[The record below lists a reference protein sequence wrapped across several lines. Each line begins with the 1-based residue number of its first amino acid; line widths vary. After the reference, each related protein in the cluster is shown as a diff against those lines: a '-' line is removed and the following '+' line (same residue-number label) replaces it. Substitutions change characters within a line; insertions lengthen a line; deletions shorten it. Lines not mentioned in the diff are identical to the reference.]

1 MRKLLLWHHKINA
14 SGRVLVCFGEEL
26 IKFHYGCHMF
36 MRVLMEEASRKF
48 FSYFHQIAFSTSAE
62 IHRRAI
68 LESVTWMQQ
77 LPDFS
82 QAHLFSSRQGIQKHA
97 LKLIKEN
104 SRNSKVGL
112 ILEFGVFTGTS
123 LRLWGNNLEQTVYG
137 FDSFEGL
144 EETFGGFDSSTKFLR
159 RGRKPIRIGRNSQL
173 VIGRV
178 EKTLEPFLANQ
189 PLGDEGQVLF
199 CHFDMDVYEPTKFV
213 LDKILDR
220 FRPGTLLLFDEFFGN
235 PNWQYSEFK
244 ALTETIEIDR
254 IAWMAFGPNQALLRI
269 IK

>member
-1 MRKLLLWHHKINA
+1 
-14 SGRVLVCFGEEL
+14 
-26 IKFHYGCHMF
+26 MF
-36 MRVLMEEASRKF
+36 MRVLIEEAGRKF

-68 LESVTWMQQ
+68 SESVTWMQQ

-82 QAHLFSSRQGIQKHA
+82 QVNLFSSRQGVQKYT
-97 LKLIKEN
+97 LKLIKEALES
-104 SRNSKVGL
+104 SRVGL

-123 LRLWGNNLEQTVYG
+123 LRLWGNNLDQTVYG

-144 EETFGGFDSSTKFLR
+144 EQTFGGFDASTKFLR
-159 RGRKPIRIGRNSQL
+159 RGRKPNRIGRNSQL

-178 EKTLEPFLANQ
+178 EESLEPFLANQ
-189 PLGDEGQVLF
+189 SLGNEGQVIF

-213 LDKILDR
+213 LDKIRDR
-220 FRPGTLLLFDEFFGN
+220 FRPGTLLLFDELFGN
-235 PNWQYSEFK
+235 PNWKHSEFK
-244 ALTETIEIDR
+244 ALSETIEIDR
-254 IAWMAFGPNQALLRI
+254 IQWLAFGPNQALLRI